1 MTTAR
6 EIMQTQ
12 LITVTEQTPLSEV
25 IALLMA
31 HHVSGLP
38 VVDGDARLVGIITE
52 KDLLHVCHEEPG
64 AFRVAGD
71 LMSRELRAFQ
81 VDAPLA
87 DLCDCLM
94 THHFRRVP
102 ILEGDKLVGLV
113 SRADLLP
120 TILEIVNE
128 RVSEDPF

>member
-6 EIMQTQ
+6 EIMETR
-12 LITVTEQTPLSEV
+12 LITVTEQTPLSEA
-25 IALLMA
+25 ITLLMV
-31 HHVSGLP
+31 HHISGLP
-38 VVDGDARLVGIITE
+38 VVDGESRLVGIITE
-52 KDLLHVCHEEPG
+52 KDLLDVCHKETG
-64 AFRVAGD
+64 SFRVVGD
-71 LMSRELRAFQ
+71 LMSRDIRTFQ
-81 VDAPLA
+81 ADAPLA

-120 TILEIVNE
+120 TILEIVSE
-128 RVSEDPF
+128 RVSEGDV

>member
-1 MTTAR
+1 MTTAC

-25 IALLMA
+25 ITLLMT
-31 HHVSGLP
+31 HRISGLP
-38 VVDGDARLVGIITE
+38 VVDGDSRLVGIITE
-52 KDLLHVCHEEPG
+52 KDLLHVLHGEAGIC
-64 AFRVAGD
+64 RVAGD

-81 VDAPLA
+81 VDSSLA

-120 TILEIVNE
+120 TILEIINE
-128 RVSEDPF
+128 YVSEDPV